1 MKISSSWLSEFIS
14 INNKTIEQELTQL
27 GLEVDT
33 ISKNKNDYII
43 DIEFTPN
50 RGDCLS
56 IIGIAREMG
65 VLNRCEITAIPQE
78 YIKPKI
84 EHRVDVTLSEPNGC
98 ARYVSRIIK
107 DVEIGAKTPIWIA
120 EKLRRGGIRLRS
132 PVVDVTNY
140 VLLELGQPMHAL
152 SLMYFGALHF
162 VATVPSHV

>member
-1 MKISSSWLSEFIS
+1 MLCAQDE
-14 INNKTIEQELTQL
+14 L
-27 GLEVDT
+27 GLGEDSAGLWELPDDIPLGLDIVTYLDLDDNVIDVDL
-33 ISKNKNDYII
+33 
-43 DIEFTPN
+43 TPN

-107 DVEIGAKTPIWIA
+107 DVEIGAKTPIWME
-120 EKLRRGGIRLRS
+120 EKLRRGGIDFEVPLS
-132 PVVDVTNY
+132 MLQTCAF
-140 VLLELGQPMHAL
+140 GTWTTHARI
-152 SLMYFGALHF
+152 
-162 VATVPSHV
+162 